1 MSKANKTLWFLCW
14 NLKIGTVQT
23 KELANKTLVR
33 LLLEYASTVW
43 DPTTQR
49 HIARLGSVQHRAAR
63 FLLNRHRIT
72 SSVGEMLQ
80 SLNWSSL
87 EQWRRTSRLAML
99 YNIDNGLVQLK
110 CSELE
115 HQTISVKK
123 HTHTF
128 LLWSTRPI
136 T

>member
-43 DPTTQR
+43 DPTSQR
-49 HIARLGSVQHRAAR
+49 NIARLATVQLGAAH
-63 FLLNRHRIT
+63 FVISHHYNT

-80 SLNWSSL
+80 SLKWPSL
-87 EQWRRTSRLAML
+87 EQWR
-99 YNIDNGLVQLK
+99 
-110 CSELE
+110 
-115 HQTISVKK
+115 
-123 HTHTF
+123 
-128 LLWSTRPI
+128 
-136 T
+136 